1 VLSYKLFI
9 AVVKAKNSTKQEI
22 FVIFYVI
29 KSLKMNHNI
38 KSIRTFIGAKNY
50 NLSRQFYLDFG
61 FEEIKIPYKMS
72 YFKCGEFGFYLQDA
86 YVKRWVD
93 NSMIFLEV
101 QNLEQHLDDI
111 KKLNLITK
119 YQKVKISE
127 IQYNDWGNEYFIHDP
142 SGILWHIGEFKNSH

>member
-1 VLSYKLFI
+1 M
-9 AVVKAKNSTKQEI
+9 
-22 FVIFYVI
+22 

-61 FEEIKIPYKMS
+61 FEEIQIPYKMS

-101 QNLEQHLDDI
+101 QNVEQHLDDI

-119 YQKVKISE
+119 YKKVKISE
-127 IQYNDWGNEYFIHDP
+127 IQYNDWGTEYFIHDP
-142 SGILWHIGEFKNSH
+142 SGVLWHIGEFKN

>member
-22 FVIFYVI
+22 FVIFYGM

-101 QNLEQHLDDI
+101 QNVEQHLDDI

-119 YQKVKISE
+119 YKKVKISE

-142 SGILWHIGEFKNSH
+142 SGVLWHIGEFKN

>member
-1 VLSYKLFI
+1 VLSHRLFI

-101 QNLEQHLDDI
+101 QNVEQHLDDI

-119 YQKVKISE
+119 YKKVKISE

-142 SGILWHIGEFKNSH
+142 SGVLWHIGEFKN

>member
-1 VLSYKLFI
+1 MLSHRLFI

-22 FVIFYVI
+22 FVIFYGM

-101 QNLEQHLDDI
+101 QNVEQHLDDI

-119 YQKVKISE
+119 YKKVKISE

-142 SGILWHIGEFKNSH
+142 SGVLWHIGEFKN

>member
-1 VLSYKLFI
+1 
-9 AVVKAKNSTKQEI
+9 
-22 FVIFYVI
+22 
-29 KSLKMNHNI
+29 
-38 KSIRTFIGAKNY
+38 
-50 NLSRQFYLDFG
+50 
-61 FEEIKIPYKMS
+61 MS

>member
-1 VLSYKLFI
+1 VLSHRLFI

-22 FVIFYVI
+22 FVIFYGM

-101 QNLEQHLDDI
+101 QNVEQHLDDI

-119 YQKVKISE
+119 YKKVKISE

-142 SGILWHIGEFKNSH
+142 SGVLWHIGEFKN